1 MWPLLALVECR
12 HLPTSFGTTGPEWFF
27 TDCRHFE
34 HFLGVVSCST
44 YPHHQPLLLLLCEIS
59 DFRKVYWS
67 PRSVCLSVCYFAKS
81 SVLQSILVT
90 AVCLSV
96 CSRFTD
102 HNSWPII
109 LIFWQLMYSGSRTI
123 QVFFWSDP
131 PFWRTT
137 WRFGAKENIWFFTF
151 LKSSIF
157 NRFCS
162 KLLGHMLCSIRFHC
176 NENPHYEACGV
187 FPYFNVFYDVT
198 WTSHNE
204 SSDPPFDVQRHV
216 FTSHEKKSSSNR
228 QGQRSNSRLR
238 SNKVQMSMSYGN
250 CHYF

>member
-1 MWPLLALVECR
+1 MECC
-12 HLPTSFGTTGPEWFF
+12 HLPTSFGTTGPEWLF
-27 TDCRHFE
+27 TGCRHFE

-102 HNSWPII
+102 HNTWPII

-137 WRFGAKENIWFFTF
+137 SRFGAKENIWFFTF

-157 NRFCS
+157 NRFFS
-162 KLLGHMLCSIRFHC
+162 KLINILLGHMLCILQNNWIYHNNVTYVSMATKILPIKYREFFHISM
-176 NENPHYEACGV
+176 
-187 FPYFNVFYDVT
+187 FYT
-198 WTSHNE
+198 TSREHNE

-216 FTSHEKKSSSNR
+216 FTSHEKKSSSNVKVKGQT
-228 QGQRSNSRLR
+228 QG
-238 SNKVQMSMSYGN
+238 
-250 CHYF
+250 